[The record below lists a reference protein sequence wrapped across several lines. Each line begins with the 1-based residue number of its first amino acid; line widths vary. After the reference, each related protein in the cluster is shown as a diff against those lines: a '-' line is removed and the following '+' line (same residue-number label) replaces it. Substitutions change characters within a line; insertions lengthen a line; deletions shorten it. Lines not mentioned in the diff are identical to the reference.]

1 MIEASGLV
9 KTYEVPVREAGFAA
23 AWRSVW
29 SRTFRSVHAVAGID
43 LAVAAG
49 EQVGL
54 LGPNGAGKTTT
65 LKMLTG
71 LLHPTAGTV
80 RVLGHVPARR
90 DRALLSRISMVM
102 GQKNALLWDLP
113 ASDTF
118 ALHRALY
125 DLSPS
130 AFHDARDEL
139 VRALDLASF
148 LDRPVRNL
156 SLGQRMRAEL
166 AAALLHRPAV
176 LFLDEP
182 TIGLDVEA
190 QGIVRSFLKDYRT
203 RHGATLLLTSHD
215 MRDVAAL
222 CDRVVVIDGG
232 KVRFDGALDA
242 LATTFGGGRRLE
254 VRGATVDLSDV
265 GLTLH
270 DGVWSLVDD
279 PASLNAR
286 LQRVLERAP
295 DATVSVSDPPLE
307 DALRRAFGRGE
318 PAGAP

>member
-1 MIEASGLV
+1 LIEAVGLV
-9 KTYEVPVREAGFAA
+9 KTYQVPVREPGFSA
-23 AWRSVW
+23 AWRSLW
-29 SRTFRSVHAVAGID
+29 SRTFREVHAVAGID
-43 LAVAAG
+43 LQIHDG

-71 LLHPTAGTV
+71 LLHPSAGDV
-80 RVLGHVPARR
+80 RVLGHVPAQR
-90 DRALLSRISMVM
+90 DRALLSGIAMVM

-130 AFHDARDEL
+130 AYHDAKDEL
-139 VRALDLASF
+139 VRALDLKGF

-190 QGIVRSFLKDYRT
+190 QAIVRSFLRDYRNK
-203 RHGATLLLTSHD
+203 HGATLLLTSHD

-222 CDRVVVIDGG
+222 CDRVVVIDAGR
-232 KVRFDGALDA
+232 VQFDGALA
-242 LATTFGGGRRLE
+242 SLATTFGGGRRLE
-254 VRGATVDLSDV
+254 VRSASADL
-265 GLTLH
+265 GHLGMTLH
-270 DGVWSLVDD
+270 DGVWSSVDE
-279 PASLNAR
+279 PAALNER
-286 LQRVLERAP
+286 LAAVLALTP
-295 DATVSVSDPPLE
+295 DATISVSDPPLE
-307 DALRRAFGRGE
+307 DALRRAFGRS
-318 PAGAP
+318 GAEGTP